1 MDRKTRVLIAKPGLD
16 GHDKGALI
24 VASLLRDA
32 GFEVVYTGLR
42 KKPKQIVNAAVQE
55 DVDIIGLSMLSGS
68 HLGLCREIMALLKEE
83 GLQDK
88 IVILGGVIPDEDM
101 PELKQMGIDAVFTQ
115 STNVETMIDYMKNR
129 VARKK

>member
-1 MDRKTRVLIAKPGLD
+1 MDIKTRVLIAKPGLD

-68 HLGLCREIMALLKEE
+68 HLALCREIMALLKEE